1 MPDDQSKPD
10 TPETLE
16 FEVTINDDGRLVVPK
31 AVREL
36 MGVDGEK
43 ATLRLKADRTGLT
56 IRSRIQGLRYAQALF
71 QAHANVPDGVS
82 LVDEFIAERRAEA
95 AREIAEIDASMRGET
110 K

>member
-10 TPETLE
+10 PSETLE
-16 FEVTINDDGRLVVPK
+16 LEVTINEDGRLVIPK

-43 ATLRLKADRTGLT
+43 ATLRIKADRTGLT
-56 IRSRIQGLRYAQALF
+56 VRSRIQGLRYAQALF
-71 QAHANVPDGVS
+71 QKHANVPEGVS
-82 LVDEFIAERRAEA
+82 LVDELLAERRIDA
-95 AREIAEIDASMRGET
+95 ARELAELDASESGST